1 MQWLC
6 LFRNR
11 TCPTKTDEMDGLRF
25 FDQPLRL
32 IGNVRAFESDRFV
45 KRIVIV
51 LNGVEKRILLQLIAT
66 KSLKDRFK

>member
-1 MQWLC
+1 
-6 LFRNR
+6 
-11 TCPTKTDEMDGLRF
+11 MDGLRF